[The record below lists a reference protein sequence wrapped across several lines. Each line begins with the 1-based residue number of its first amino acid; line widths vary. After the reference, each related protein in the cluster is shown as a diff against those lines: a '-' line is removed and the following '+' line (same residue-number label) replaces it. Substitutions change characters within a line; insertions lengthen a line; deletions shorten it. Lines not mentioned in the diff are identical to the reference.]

1 MNTAVII
8 SGNGSNL
15 QAIIDRWQE
24 GNQSYDLKLV
34 ISNIPDVKG
43 LVRAEKAGL
52 PTRVIDHS
60 QYESREA
67 FDRAIDACLEE
78 FNIELVALAGFLR
91 LLSDEFVK
99 KWAGRMINIHP
110 SLLPAFPGLKT
121 HRKAIAYGV
130 KYSGCSVIF
139 VDDGVDS
146 GAIIDQAV
154 VELQPDDDER
164 SLARRILAV
173 EHKIFP
179 QALDDVAQGKV
190 RLQGGRAL
198 RIQ

>member
-146 GAIIDQAV
+146 GAIIDQAI